1 MTEPETD
8 RREETAD
15 DDPVYVISVAAEL
28 AGMHP
33 QTLRS
38 YEKSGLIDPQR
49 SSGNV
54 RRYSDRD
61 IERLK
66 KIQRLTQEEGLNLA
80 GVKMVLDLR
89 ETVRRMRHRADRL
102 EQELDEMMD
111 RLRDEV
117 EAAHQSHRFE
127 LVPLQRGQI
136 EIYRRRRR
144 R

>member
-1 MTEPETD
+1 MAEATAD
-8 RREETAD
+8 RREQPPD
-15 DDPVYVISVAAEL
+15 DEPVYVISVAAEL

-38 YEKSGLIDPQR
+38 YEKSGLIEPQR

-61 IERLK
+61 IRRLK

-89 ETVRRMRHRADRL
+89 ETVRQMRRRADRL
-102 EQELDEMMD
+102 EQELDRMMD
-111 RLRDEV
+111 RLHDEV

-136 EIYRRRRR
+136 EIYRRTRRP
-144 R
+144 

>member
-1 MTEPETD
+1 MTESQTE
-8 RREETAD
+8 RREERAD

-38 YEKSGLIDPQR
+38 YEKSGLIEPQR

-89 ETVRRMRHRADRL
+89 ETVRQMRRRADRL
-102 EQELDEMMD
+102 EQELDQMMD

-136 EIYRRRRR
+136 EIYRRRRTR
-144 R
+144 

>member
-1 MTEPETD
+1 MTESQTE
-8 RREETAD
+8 RREERAD

-38 YEKSGLIDPQR
+38 YEKSGLIEPQR

-89 ETVRRMRHRADRL
+89 ETVRQMRRRADRL

-136 EIYRRRRR
+136 EIYRRRRTR
-144 R
+144 

>member
-1 MTEPETD
+1 MTEPQAE
-8 RREETAD
+8 RREERAD

-38 YEKSGLIDPQR
+38 YEKSGLIEPQR

-80 GVKMVLDLR
+80 GVRMVLDLR
-89 ETVRRMRHRADRL
+89 ETVRQMRRRADRL
-102 EQELDEMMD
+102 EQELDQMMD

-136 EIYRRRRR
+136 EIYRRRRTR
-144 R
+144 

>member
-1 MTEPETD
+1 MAEATAD
-8 RREETAD
+8 RREQRPD

-38 YEKSGLIDPQR
+38 YEKSGLIEPQR

-61 IERLK
+61 IQQLK

-89 ETVRRMRHRADRL
+89 ETVREMRRRADRL
-102 EQELDEMMD
+102 EQELDQMMD

-127 LVPLQRGQI
+127 LVPLRRGQI
-136 EIYRRRRR
+136 EIYRRRRPR
-144 R
+144 